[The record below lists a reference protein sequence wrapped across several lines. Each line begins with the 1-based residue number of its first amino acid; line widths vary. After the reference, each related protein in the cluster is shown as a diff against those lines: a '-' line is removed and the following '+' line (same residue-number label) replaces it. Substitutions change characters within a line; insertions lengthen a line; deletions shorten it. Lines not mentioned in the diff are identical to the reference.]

1 MPSTRLGNDVI
12 FCVHL
17 SESIDELAKN
27 RFIQSLDNQLKNTWK
42 IYNSEVCSSGIC
54 LHLLGAIE
62 LDQNALSDIESAF
75 NLIDLDV
82 LYFDSLKP
90 KDAFRT
96 KAMSILRPIWSPERF
111 LQNCY
116 LGNLIAVN
124 SSRVNMTSDLTIWD
138 IIWENRI
145 GLSQLVIGTEVNST
159 ASSQIRSHQKW
170 VKNWL
175 AQNRPTVKFDSD
187 GLESAK
193 YSKLA
198 PSRVSIIIPTRG
210 QSNLRTGT
218 PLVLEA
224 VQSTVSQ
231 NLLEIDFELIIVYD
245 NDVDISYLDELKDI
259 VGEKLKLKLVPY
271 TPPFNFSKKCNEG
284 AKHASGD
291 VLVFLNDDTEWISPD
306 GLLELTGQA
315 TLKQVGAVGAK
326 LYFENDLIQHAGIFT
341 LGGNVG
347 HAYFKEHNAPQ
358 EFGDLT
364 TTHEVAGVTG
374 ACFVQRKSIWQE
386 MNGWNEEFDNS
397 YNDVDYCFRIR
408 EAGYSVL
415 VANQVELYHFESLTR
430 DATLSLTT
438 KAKLTSRWI
447 NYLENDQYFRQYV
460 HSQIT
465 KVTNVTTLRKLKRII
480 RRFL

>member
-1 MPSTRLGNDVI
+1 
-12 FCVHL
+12 
-17 SESIDELAKN
+17 
-27 RFIQSLDNQLKNTWK
+27 
-42 IYNSEVCSSGIC
+42 
-54 LHLLGAIE
+54 
-62 LDQNALSDIESAF
+62 
-75 NLIDLDV
+75 
-82 LYFDSLKP
+82 
-90 KDAFRT
+90 
-96 KAMSILRPIWSPERF
+96 
-111 LQNCY
+111 
-116 LGNLIAVN
+116 
-124 SSRVNMTSDLTIWD
+124 
-138 IIWENRI
+138 
-145 GLSQLVIGTEVNST
+145 
-159 ASSQIRSHQKW
+159 
-170 VKNWL
+170 
-175 AQNRPTVKFDSD
+175 
-187 GLESAK
+187 
-193 YSKLA
+193 
-198 PSRVSIIIPTRG
+198 
-210 QSNLRTGT
+210 
-218 PLVLEA
+218 VLEA

-245 NDVDISYLDELKDI
+245 NDVDISYLDKLKDI

-284 AKHASGD
+284 AKNASGD

-430 DATLSLTT
+430 DATLSLRT
-438 KAKLTSRWI
+438 KAKLTSRWV